1 MPALRIALVLAVLA
15 GQVPLHAA
23 PPKTRRQWDISV
35 FSWIR
40 RAPAEPGAPANSHPF
55 QVTPKVLEQA
65 LGSVLVASPQGEEHL
80 FDESEAAGL
89 SRSMS
94 EALAVTLPGEDLELV
109 STVKRLGAISS
120 YALTVTA
127 RVFVVGGRLNL
138 LVHDARRDAAFAYTM
153 DFQMPKFEFGSR
165 AKASPVALK
174 AEGAEVRRPDWLAL
188 PLPAPLPQA
197 LPAPVPAAPPAP
209 AVTPAAPPAPAVT
222 PAPPRPVPA
231 PAAPAPAP
239 TLEPRLLR
247 LKQLREQNL
256 ITEDDYAKRK
266 QELLK
271 EL

>member
-1 MPALRIALVLAVLA
+1 MHVLRTALVLAVLA
-15 GQVPLHAA
+15 GQVPIQAA
-23 PPKTRRQWDISV
+23 PPKTRRQWDLSV

-40 RAPAEPGAPANSHPF
+40 RSPVEPGAPANSHPF
-55 QVTPKVLEQA
+55 QVSPKALEQT

-127 RVFVVGGRLNL
+127 RVFIVGGRLNL
-138 LVHDARRDAAFAYTM
+138 LVHDARRDVAFAYGM
-153 DFQMPKFEFGSR
+153 NFQMPKFEFGSR
-165 AKASPVALK
+165 AKASAVVLR
-174 AEGAEVRRPDWLAL
+174 AEGAEVRRPDWLVL
-188 PLPAPLPQA
+188 PLPAPEPQA
-197 LPAPVPAAPPAP
+197 KATPMLPPATI
-209 AVTPAAPPAPAVT
+209 A
-222 PAPPRPVPA
+222 PA
-231 PAAPAPAP
+231 PAAPAPIAPAPAATPVPSP
-239 TLEPRLLR
+239 TLEGRLLR

-256 ITEDDYAKRK
+256 ITEEEYAKRK
-266 QELLK
+266 QELLR

>member
-15 GQVPLHAA
+15 GQVPVQAA
-23 PPKTRRQWDISV
+23 PPATRRQWDLSV

-40 RAPAEPGAPANSHPF
+40 RSPAEPGAPANSHPL
-55 QVTPKVLEQA
+55 QVSPKALGQA
-65 LGSVLVASPQGEEHL
+65 LGSVLVTSPQGEEHL

-94 EALAVTLPGEDLELV
+94 EALAVALPGEDLELV

-138 LVHDARRDAAFAYTM
+138 LVHDARRDVAFAYNVN
-153 DFQMPKFEFGSR
+153 FQMPTFEFGSR
-165 AKASPVALK
+165 TKASAVVLR
-174 AEGAEVRRPDWLAL
+174 AEGAEVRRPDWLVL
-188 PLPAPLPQA
+188 PLPAPE
-197 LPAPVPAAPPAP
+197 LPAKATPMPPPASV
-209 AVTPAAPPAPAVT
+209 A
-222 PAPPRPVPA
+222 PA
-231 PAAPAPAP
+231 PAAPAPVAPAPAATAPAP
-239 TLEPRLLR
+239 TLESRLLR

>member
-1 MPALRIALVLAVLA
+1 MHALLTALVLVALA
-15 GQVPLHAA
+15 GQVPIYAA
-23 PPKTRRQWDISV
+23 PPTTRRQWDLSV

-40 RAPAEPGAPANSHPF
+40 RSPAEPGAQANSHPF
-55 QVTPKVLEQA
+55 PVSAKALEQA

-80 FDESEAAGL
+80 FDANEATDL

-94 EALAVTLPGEDLELV
+94 EALSVAMPGEDLELV

-120 YALTVTA
+120 YALTVAA
-127 RVFVVGGRLNL
+127 RIFVVDGRLNL
-138 LVHDARRDAAFAYTM
+138 MVHDARRDVAFAYNVN
-153 DFQMPKFEFGSR
+153 FQMPTFEFGSR
-165 AKASPVALK
+165 AKASSVALK

-188 PLPAPLPQA
+188 PLSAPAPLA
-197 LPAPVPAAPPAP
+197 LPAPV
-209 AVTPAAPPAPAVT
+209 APPAPAVT
-222 PAPPRPVPA
+222 PAPPRPALA
-231 PAAPAPAP
+231 PAAPAPSP
-239 TLEPRLLR
+239 TLEQRLLR